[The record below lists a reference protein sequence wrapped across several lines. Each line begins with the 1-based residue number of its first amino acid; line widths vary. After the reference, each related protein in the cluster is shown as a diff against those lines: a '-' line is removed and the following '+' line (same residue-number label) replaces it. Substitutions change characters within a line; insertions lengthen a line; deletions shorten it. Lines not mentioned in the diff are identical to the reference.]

1 MIQKIKN
8 RIGERFLSNE
18 GYWFTITEISDCKK
32 YTVKFDEGF
41 VLYNVTYSNLVRGA
55 VRNPYHPSVFGVGY
69 FGAGKY
75 GSKIEDKKAREY
87 VTWQSMLGRCYSK
100 KNQKR
105 NLTYKGVI
113 VCEEWKCFQNF
124 AEWYEKNYIEYFA
137 LDKDILFKGNKVYS
151 AETCC
156 FVPKEINNLFVKC
169 DKVRGDLP
177 IGVFNHKNRFIVR
190 LRKNGKR
197 VYLGLFDTPEEA
209 FQAYKTAKEEYIKEM
224 ADKWRGQITE
234 PCYEAMYAYEVE
246 ITD

>member
-41 VLYNVTYSNLVRGA
+41 VLYNVTYSNLVRG
-55 VRNPYHPSVFGVGY
+55 
-69 FGAGKY
+69 
-75 GSKIEDKKAREY
+75 
-87 VTWQSMLGRCYSK
+87 
-100 KNQKR
+100 
-105 NLTYKGVI
+105 
-113 VCEEWKCFQNF
+113 
-124 AEWYEKNYIEYFA
+124 
-137 LDKDILFKGNKVYS
+137 
-151 AETCC
+151 
-156 FVPKEINNLFVKC
+156 
-169 DKVRGDLP
+169 DLP

-209 FQAYKTAKEEYIKEM
+209 FQAYKTAKEEYIKEV
-224 ADKWRGQITE
+224 ADKWREQIAEST
-234 PCYEAMYAYEVE
+234 YYAMYNYEVE